1 MTEVDR
7 QLEII
12 ARGAVEIIQTKELEE
27 KLAGAIKQKRPL
39 RIKAGFDPT
48 APDLHLGHTVLIHK
62 LKHFQDLGHEVIFL
76 IGDFTGMIG
85 DPTGVSETRKALTK
99 KDVLKN
105 AKTYERQIFKI
116 LDRDRTK
123 IEFNSRWMG
132 AMTAEQLVHVSAH
145 ASVARMLERDD
156 FHKRYQDQKPI
167 SIHEFL
173 YPLIQGYDSVV
184 LKADVELGG
193 TDQKFNLLMGR
204 DLQRVYAQTPQ
215 VVVTMPLLEG
225 TDGVKKMSKSLG
237 NYIAVEDSAD
247 EMFGKVMSISDTL
260 MMRYYELLTTSD
272 LAAVR
277 QAHPME
283 AKLDLASTTV
293 SRYHGA
299 AAAEQART
307 EFRQRFR
314 EREFPVDSAERKV
327 LPPDANTLIGMMVG
341 AGLAP
346 SKTEAR
352 RLVAQGG
359 VELDGEKMMDGDA
372 VVTVDPG
379 REYHLKVG
387 KKRFAIVRFGR

>member
-1 MTEVDR
+1 
-7 QLEII
+7 
-12 ARGAVEIIQTKELEE
+12 
-27 KLAGAIKQKRPL
+27 
-39 RIKAGFDPT
+39 
-48 APDLHLGHTVLIHK
+48 
-62 LKHFQDLGHEVIFL
+62 
-76 IGDFTGMIG
+76 
-85 DPTGVSETRKALTK
+85 
-99 KDVLKN
+99 
-105 AKTYERQIFKI
+105 
-116 LDRDRTK
+116 
-123 IEFNSRWMG
+123 
-132 AMTAEQLVHVSAH
+132 
-145 ASVARMLERDD
+145 
-156 FHKRYQDQKPI
+156 
-167 SIHEFL
+167 
-173 YPLIQGYDSVV
+173 
-184 LKADVELGG
+184 
-193 TDQKFNLLMGR
+193 
-204 DLQRVYAQTPQ
+204 
-215 VVVTMPLLEG
+215 
-225 TDGVKKMSKSLG
+225 
-237 NYIAVEDSAD
+237 
-247 EMFGKVMSISDTL
+247 
-260 MMRYYELLTTSD
+260 
-272 LAAVR
+272 
-277 QAHPME
+277 ME